1 MTNIES
7 AASATAMLYKETD
20 GAAFQNS
27 TVGQFFIGA
36 CSDLIIFNK
45 FNKGRTLIDYK
56 SLSDFIIDEFI
67 VNANNEG
74 EVYLEQINN
83 KAYATINE
91 ENHNTNYHSSSFDI
105 YLKILE
111 FKSMHNISM
120 TDIKSQYRKL
130 AKLYHPDSSTG
141 DATRFKLINEAY
153 EFLLENYTL

>member
-67 VNANNEG
+67 VNDYCIGNVPGGRSFVPPFAESCTTFCG
-74 EVYLEQINN
+74 AI
-83 KAYATINE
+83 
-91 ENHNTNYHSSSFDI
+91 YH
-105 YLKILE
+105 
-111 FKSMHNISM
+111 
-120 TDIKSQYRKL
+120 
-130 AKLYHPDSSTG
+130 YH
-141 DATRFKLINEAY
+141 
-153 EFLLENYTL
+153 